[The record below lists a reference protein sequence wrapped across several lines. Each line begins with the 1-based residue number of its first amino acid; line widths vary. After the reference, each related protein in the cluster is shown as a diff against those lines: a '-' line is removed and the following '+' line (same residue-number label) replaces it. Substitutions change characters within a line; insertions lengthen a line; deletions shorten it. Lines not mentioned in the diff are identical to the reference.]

1 MGSRYFNHT
10 EEFFVEAD
18 PEAVW
23 RVLADPTALAGS
35 HPIEVKPEGHI
46 ALTAGDRWIESHRQ
60 CGCGGDD
67 VIWTTL
73 VAENPTTYVKR
84 GRQAGTTMTDTVRLR
99 PKGSGCI
106 LRNRLA
112 FSPSFVGRFPEKL
125 VTWRRIAT
133 GKLPKMVVTEEF
145 LDRFACILS
154 EHLGCRVTRL

>member
-1 MGSRYFNHT
+1 
-10 EEFFVEAD
+10 
-18 PEAVW
+18 
-23 RVLADPTALAGS
+23 
-35 HPIEVKPEGHI
+35 
-46 ALTAGDRWIESHRQ
+46 
-60 CGCGGDD
+60 
-67 VIWTTL
+67 
-73 VAENPTTYVKR
+73 
-84 GRQAGTTMTDTVRLR
+84 MTDTVRLR